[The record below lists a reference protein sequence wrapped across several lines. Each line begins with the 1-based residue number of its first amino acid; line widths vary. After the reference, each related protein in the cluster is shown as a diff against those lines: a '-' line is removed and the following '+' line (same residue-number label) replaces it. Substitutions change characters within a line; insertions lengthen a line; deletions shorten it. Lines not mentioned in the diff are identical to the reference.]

1 MTAPLLEVRGITVDF
16 PVHGGEVHAVRGVD
30 LTVHSGEVVGVV
42 GESGC
47 GKSATMLAVLG
58 LLDAGVRVGGSVR
71 FRGQELLGHKR
82 ALRSLRGGR
91 VSMIFQDPMTSL
103 NPVLTVGRQIAEAI
117 AVHQRLPRSAA
128 YRKAVELLDL
138 VAIPDAA
145 RRMRSYP
152 HELSGGMR
160 QRVMI
165 AMAIANDPDLLIADE
180 PTTAL
185 DVTVQ
190 AQILQT
196 LADVRAER
204 DLAIVLITHDLGVV
218 AGIADSVHVMYAG
231 RMVEE
236 GSVAGV
242 FYRPNHPY
250 TVGLLRCLPRL
261 DRRDAELAPIGG
273 MPPSL
278 RGRLAGCAFAPRC
291 PHAEDR
297 CTTED
302 PQLRAVDSTTVACH
316 LAPIKLV
323 RR

>member
-1 MTAPLLEVRGITVDF
+1 
-16 PVHGGEVHAVRGVD
+16 
-30 LTVHSGEVVGVV
+30 
-42 GESGC
+42 
-47 GKSATMLAVLG
+47 
-58 LLDAGVRVGGSVR
+58 
-71 FRGQELLGHKR
+71 
-82 ALRSLRGGR
+82 
-91 VSMIFQDPMTSL
+91 MIFQDPMTSL

-117 AVHQRLPRSAA
+117 AVHQRLSRSAA
-128 YRKAVELLDL
+128 HRKAIELLDL

-231 RMVEE
+231 RMVEK
-236 GSVAGV
+236 GSVADV

-250 TVGLLRCLPRL
+250 TIGLLRCLPRL

-278 RGRLAGCAFAPRC
+278 RGQLAGCAFAPRC
-291 PHAEDR
+291 PHAEAR

-316 LAPIKLV
+316 LAPIELV
-323 RR
+323 HR